1 MVDLLDWIVCMLVAM
16 VSVGRIRSAMFP
28 ANAVRLSRSGWLVIN
43 VDQVGVSMVLDLYVS
58 VLCNSVSCS
67 S

>member
-16 VSVGRIRSAMFP
+16 VSVGRIKSAMFP
-28 ANAVRLSRSGWLVIN
+28 ASAVRLSRSGWLVMN
-43 VDQVGVSMVLDLYVS
+43 VDHVGVIMVLGLYVS
-58 VLCNSVSCS
+58 VVCNSVSCS